1 MNNGFVKRTEAGKR
15 GSGEA
20 EIFCFAVQK
29 NKRRDGFTII
39 ELLIA
44 IAILSII
51 MSVLYKS
58 FTASTEGIKRAE
70 TVDDINSTV
79 RVIFLKLMD
88 DINSAY
94 LDKNNKNTK
103 FVGDSK
109 RDKELPQDSL
119 SLTSL
124 SNLRM
129 IKDAKETD
137 LHEIGYYLKE
147 DYNYQRQE
155 KKLSLFRREKK
166 TIGVEPVL
174 EGGETYELTDEIA
187 GIGFNYYDGATWK
200 DKWDSRITKT
210 LPNAVEVE
218 IILFDADK
226 NKRRFKTIID
236 VPMGK

>member
-1 MNNGFVKRTEAGKR
+1 MSKK
-15 GSGEA
+15 
-20 EIFCFAVQK
+20 
-29 NKRRDGFTII
+29 GFTLI

-51 MSVLYKS
+51 MSVVYKS
-58 FTASTEGIKRAE
+58 FYASTEGVKRAE
-70 TVDDINSTV
+70 AVDDINSTV

-94 LDKNNKNTK
+94 LTGKDVV

-129 IKDAKETD
+129 TRDANETD
-137 LHEIGYYLKE
+137 LYEIGYYLKE
-147 DYNYQRQE
+147 DYDYQKQG
-155 KKLSLFRREKK
+155 KTNSLFRREKK
-166 TIGVEPVL
+166 TIGIEPVL
-174 EGGETYELTDEIA
+174 EGGSAYELTDEIA
-187 GIGFNYYDGATWK
+187 GIRFSYYDGASWK
-200 DKWDSRITKT
+200 DKWDSRITNA
-210 LPNAVEVE
+210 LPKGVEVE

-226 NKRRFKTIID
+226 KKRIFKTIID
-236 VPMGK
+236 VPMGNR